1 MTIYFVELYKAG
13 EYETSKVTFII
24 DAIGPTSAINTAR
37 ATGEYSHLNASR
49 KVQMTNK
56 KAAQEVVNGAKDLR

>member
-13 EYETSKVTFII
+13 EYETSKVAFII
-24 DAIGPTSAINTAR
+24 DSIGPTSAINAAR